1 MAILDTVKKF
11 GLRVKTATGYITYKL
26 GSEFVQMDNGKDLQT
41 TISDIQNILK
51 NQFELKISDES
62 VLINSGARQD
72 LVVKFEKSY
81 TYIPV
86 VIATPYTSTGGGVD
100 IAVKDITNTGFTA
113 NMKNGGASAAY
124 FKVCYFVIDT
134 NLASSST

>member
-41 TISDIQNILK
+41 TISDIQDILK

-100 IAVKDITNTGFTA
+100 IAVKNITNTGFTV

-124 FKVCYFVIDT
+124 FKVCYLVIDT
-134 NLASSST
+134 NFASST

>member
-41 TISDIQNILK
+41 TISDIQDILK

-100 IAVKDITNTGFTA
+100 IAIKDITNTGFTA

-124 FKVCYFVIDT
+124 FKVCYLVIDT

>member
-100 IAVKDITNTGFTA
+100 IAVKDITSTGFTA
-113 NMKNGGASAAY
+113 NMKNDGASAAY

-134 NLASSST
+134 NLASST